1 MVRRSL
7 SGGITAGGGNPI
19 LVELN
24 LIFNWWIPQSIILID
39 DARLFNG
46 KDNWPN
52 INEIKN
58 ITMKNEKNLK
68 IKDDIIIIGDNF
80 ININE

>member
-1 MVRRSL
+1 
-7 SGGITAGGGNPI
+7 
-19 LVELN
+19 
-24 LIFNWWIPQSIILID
+24 
-39 DARLFNG
+39 LFNG